1 MFDVSII
8 VVNWNTRQ
16 LLRDCID
23 SILRHSEGYSVEI
36 VVVDNHSSDGSVEMV
51 REQYPQVLLIANE
64 ENTGFARANNQGVRA
79 ASGRYV
85 LLLNSDAMLTPGA
98 LRSLMEL
105 AASNPRIGMVGAQLI
120 YPDGSFQAS
129 FTRIPTLRQEFLILS
144 GLGRLLY
151 GRTYPS
157 FGPEESAGPQPAG
170 YVEGACMLAP
180 RSAYLGVGGL
190 DEGYFM
196 YAEDVDLCFAMH
208 RGGWQVWY
216 QPEARI
222 IHLGSASSKNR
233 KPQREADLYRS
244 RVRFFRK
251 NYGNSSAAALKALI
265 FAFTVVKMAAH
276 RVLRLVSGGRLGR
289 PVVGMRQLYT
299 TLKGA

>member
-1 MFDVSII
+1 MFDVSVI

-51 REQYPQVLLIANE
+51 REQYPQVLLIAND

-98 LRSLMEL
+98 LCSLMDL
-105 AASNPRIGMVGAQLI
+105 AQSNPRIGMVGAQLI

-157 FGPEESAGPQPAG
+157 FGPEEAAGPQPAG

-180 RSAYLGVGGL
+180 RSAYLEVGGL

-196 YAEDVDLCFAMH
+196 YAEDVDLCYAMH

-216 QPEARI
+216 QPAARI

-251 NYGNSSAAALKALI
+251 NYGNSSATALKALI
-265 FAFTVVKMAAH
+265 FAFTAVKMAAH
-276 RVLRLVSGGRLGR
+276 RVLRLLSGGRLGR

>member
-1 MFDVSII
+1 MIDVSVI

-23 SILRHSEGYSVEI
+23 SILRYADDYAVEI

-51 REQYPQVLLIANE
+51 REHYPAVHLIANA

-85 LLLNSDAMLTPGA
+85 LLLNSDAMLTAGA
-98 LRSLMEL
+98 FGSLMRL
-105 AASNPRIGMVGAQLI
+105 AESNPKIGMVGARLVNA
-120 YPDGSFQAS
+120 DGSFQAS
-129 FTRIPTLRQEFLILS
+129 FTRIPTLMQELLILS
-144 GLGRLLY
+144 GVGRLLY
-151 GRTYPS
+151 GRYYPS
-157 FGPEESAGPQPAG
+157 YGPEVEAGPQPAG

-180 RSAYLGVGGL
+180 RHAYLEVGGL

-196 YAEDVDLCFAMH
+196 YAEDVDLCYAMQRH
-208 RGGWQVWY
+208 GWQVWY
-216 QPEARI
+216 QPEAKV

-251 NYGNSSAAALKALI
+251 NYGDTAAMLLKAII
-265 FAFTVVKMAAH
+265 FFFTMMKMAAH
-276 RVLRLVSGGRLGR
+276 RLLRLLSGGRLGR
-289 PVVGMRQLYT
+289 PVVGMRQLYSA
-299 TLKGA
+299 LKGA

>member
-1 MFDVSII
+1 MFDVSVI

-23 SILRHSEGYSVEI
+23 SILRHSDGYNVEI

-51 REQYPQVLLIANE
+51 REHYPQVLLIANE

-79 ASGRYV
+79 AGGRYV

-129 FTRIPTLRQEFLILS
+129 FTRIPTLWQEFLILS

-157 FGPEESAGPQPAG
+157 FGPEEKAGPQPAG

-180 RSAYLGVGGL
+180 RSAYLEVGGL

-222 IHLGSASSKNR
+222 IHLVSASSKNR

-251 NYGNSSAAALKALI
+251 NYGDRSAAVLKALI
-265 FAFTVVKMAAH
+265 FAFTAVKMAAH
-276 RVLRLVSGGRLGR
+276 RVLRLLSGGRLGR